1 MSNQFLKEIHQF
13 VTDKIADSTAAVEKT
28 RAGNAGKEKIL
39 EYHEGKLSEFK
50 SLRALMDRKYNLTT
64 QSYH

>member
-13 VTDKIADSTAAVEKT
+13 VTDKIADSTAAMEKAKT
-28 RAGNAGKEKIL
+28 GHGNNDQIL
-39 EYHEGKLSEFK
+39 KYHEGKLTELSM
-50 SLRALMDRKYNLTT
+50 LRALMDNKYNLTT